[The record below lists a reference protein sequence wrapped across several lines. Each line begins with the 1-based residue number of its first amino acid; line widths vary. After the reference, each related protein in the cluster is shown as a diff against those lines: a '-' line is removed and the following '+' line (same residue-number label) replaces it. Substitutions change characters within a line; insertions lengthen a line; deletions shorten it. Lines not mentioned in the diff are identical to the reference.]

1 MHMRASRASCGMQ
14 MWLWLESPMHLEDGA
29 SESIPKHCFYSAR
42 ALAGAESTIVIE
54 RHARGMLMSAET
66 IMFVVLENPWS

>member
-1 MHMRASRASCGMQ
+1 MHF
-14 MWLWLESPMHLEDGA
+14 EDAA

-66 IMFVVLENPWS
+66 TMFVVLENPWS